1 MKTYDPKKVI
11 IIFGARQ
18 LTGMAEDDM
27 VTISPLGDG
36 MQIFSGADGEVARSV
51 DPNCTYEVTV
61 ALSTASQSNV
71 YLSNMFNYDKATGDG
86 VAPLLIKD
94 MSGTTL
100 FSAGEAWVVNMPEAT
115 RGRTIDTQEWKFNT
129 GAVTDAIIGG
139 ND

>member
-1 MKTYDPKKVI
+1 MRTYDPKKVI

-18 LTGMAEDDM
+18 LTGMSEDDM

-36 MQIFSGADGEVARSV
+36 VQIYNGADGEVARSL
-51 DPNCTYEVTV
+51 DPNACFEVTV

-71 YLSNMFNYDKATGDG
+71 YLSNMYNYDRNTGNG

-94 MSGTTL
+94 MTGTTL
-100 FSAGEAWVVNMPEAT
+100 FSAAEAWVANMPEAS
-115 RGRTIDTQEWKFNT
+115 RGRTIDTQEWTFNT
-129 GAVTDAIIGG
+129 GTVTDAIIGG